1 MERRSVELYS
11 FYNDILSAELSIQ
24 HPISKQSKA
33 YIRGGEF
40 GDSAFFYAFP
50 NVITTSIV
58 GSQMLKSLNMK
69 NKWFLMALVA
79 AISFSSCGSK
89 NGTEGIDEKRIT
101 INDVQIST
109 EEGKIL
115 NGAEP
120 PKYGWPHHGST
131 VLYKGKPFSGKV
143 WSKDGKTAATEVY
156 SGFPVLFIG
165 YYDNGNVAVVMT
177 GDIDGPV
184 VLYNEDGSFKDHIS
198 IRESWDNPLC
208 DKYMELLEK
217 ENLIETFWDM

>member
-1 MERRSVELYS
+1 
-11 FYNDILSAELSIQ
+11 
-24 HPISKQSKA
+24 
-33 YIRGGEF
+33 
-40 GDSAFFYAFP
+40 
-50 NVITTSIV
+50 
-58 GSQMLKSLNMK
+58 
-69 NKWFLMALVA
+69 MALVA

-115 NGAEP
+115 NGAER
-120 PKYGWPHHGST
+120 PKYGEWPHHGST

-177 GDIDGPV
+177 CKGGRV
-184 VLYNEDGSFKDHIS
+184 ALYDENGSFKEHIS
-198 IRESWDNPLC
+198 DQESWDNPLC
-208 DKYMELLEK
+208 DKYMELLGK
-217 ENLIETFWDM
+217 EYLIQAFWDM